1 MVCSWGAGWEHS
13 YGWFFFESLR
23 SKKKE
28 SEAVLRVDYLEKALL
43 N

>member
-1 MVCSWGAGWEHS
+1 MA
-13 YGWFFFESLR
+13 FFESLR

-28 SEAVLRVDYLEKALL
+28 SEAVLRVDYLEKAVL